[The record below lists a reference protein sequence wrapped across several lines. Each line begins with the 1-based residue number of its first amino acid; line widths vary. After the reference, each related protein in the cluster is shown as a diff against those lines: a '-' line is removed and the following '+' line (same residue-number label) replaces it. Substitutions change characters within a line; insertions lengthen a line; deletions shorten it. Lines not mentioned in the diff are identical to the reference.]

1 MRNLVLF
8 ILLFVAGNAAAQD
21 YYMGL
26 VVDDDEYA
34 QVPQKAELLTR
45 DYTVLPSKYSLKKY
59 CPKARSQSR
68 YGTCTSWATTYAALT
83 IAEAVKNNWS
93 DRNYIT
99 SHALSPLFV
108 YAQIKLTANDDCQN
122 GTRIPDALEL
132 LKTKGAPLYSSFDVL
147 CAERVSPSL
156 FSEASNHKIDDYFTL
171 FNSWCLD
178 DNEKIKKVK
187 KALSEDCPV
196 VVSMVVYNSFCDAK
210 NFWNGLLDDKRGNHA
225 MCLVGYDDN
234 VNGGSFLIMN
244 SWGDDWGS
252 DGFTWVTYKDFCRTA
267 NWAFELY
274 LKKNPTPKP
283 EPKPQPEPVKV
294 LNDLGGSVELQ
305 LATGEK
311 MSATLCK
318 SDNAN
323 YYKIAD
329 NFISGTRY
337 RIYISNNEP
346 AYVYVIG
353 SDLKNNV
360 SKVFPP
366 ADNISAALTY
376 KSNHIAIPS
385 EKYYIEMDNTVGTD
399 YMCVLYSKQS
409 LPINDIVK
417 KIKNGEGSFY
427 AKVSNALAGMLIPST
442 QIQYGNTLIKFNAKS
457 ENVVVPI
464 FVQLSHK

>member
-1 MRNLVLF
+1 MRNLVLS
-8 ILLFVAGNAAAQD
+8 ILLCMTGNVTAQD

-45 DYTVLPSKYSLKKY
+45 DYTVLPSRHSLKKY

-83 IAEAVKNNWS
+83 IAEAVKNDWI
-93 DRNYIT
+93 DQNYIT

-108 YAQIKLTANDDCQN
+108 YAQIKLESNDDCQN

-171 FNSWCLD
+171 FNSWCFD
-178 DNEKIKKVK
+178 NNEKVRKVK

-196 VVSMVVYNSFCDAK
+196 VVSMVVYNSFNDAK
-210 NFWNGLLDDKRGNHA
+210 NYWNGLLDNKRGNHA
-225 MCLVGYDDN
+225 MCIVGYDDD
-234 VNGGSFLIMN
+234 VNDGSFLIMN

-311 MSATLCK
+311 MSATLYR

-329 NFISGTRY
+329 SFISGTRY

-399 YMCVLYSKQS
+399 YMCVLYSKNS
-409 LPINDIVK
+409 LVINDITK
-417 KIKNGEGSFY
+417 KIKNENGTFY
-427 AKVSNALAGMLIPST
+427 KKVQKVLNGQISQSPNVTYKESSIEFSAKTEKTI
-442 QIQYGNTLIKFNAKS
+442 
-457 ENVVVPI
+457 VPI
-464 FVQLSHK
+464 FVEITHK